1 MNRST
6 RTMVVVGIALA
17 LAGLASFSVYRA
29 IKNLPEKQVPIAERF
44 TVVAAQ
50 NIPVG
55 VMLTKEQVTVI
66 PWPANSPVAGGFTS
80 PDEVIGRGVTSMLV
94 QNEPIVE
101 TKLAPRQAG
110 GGLPPLITPG
120 MRAMTVRVNDVI
132 GVAGFTQAGHRVDV
146 VVILSGNEAAARTV
160 LSNIQVLS
168 ADRRIDQEQ
177 ARAGTGADQRVV
189 TLLVSPEDGEKLAL
203 ATTQGQIVLA
213 LRNPLD
219 VVLTETK
226 GVRVSSLMSGAG
238 AAAPA
243 APRASRPRATAPP
256 PPPPAPAGPKVVQA
270 IRGPKVTQEV
280 IKCCQ

>member
-6 RTMVVVGIALA
+6 RTLVVVGIAVVLAA
-17 LAGLASFSVYRA
+17 LASYSVYRA
-29 IKNLPEKQVPIAERF
+29 IKNLPEKKVPIAERF
-44 TVVAAQ
+44 TVVAGQ

-55 VMLTKEQVTVI
+55 MLLTKEMVKVI
-66 PWPANSPVAGGFTS
+66 PWPANSPVMGGFAA
-80 PDEVIGRGVTSMLV
+80 PEEVIGRGVTSMLV

-101 TKLAPRQAG
+101 TKLAPRAAG

-146 VVILSGNEAAARTV
+146 VVIIRGNEGVSRTV

-168 ADRRIDQEQ
+168 SNRRIDQEQ
-177 ARAGTGADQRVV
+177 ARTGMGADQSVV
-189 TLLVSPEDGEKLAL
+189 TLLVSPEEGEKLAL
-203 ATTQGQIVLA
+203 ATSQGSIVLA

-219 VVLTETK
+219 TAPTETK
-226 GVRVSSLMSGAG
+226 GVRMSSLMAG
-238 AAAPA
+238 AEPPP
-243 APRASRPRATAPP
+243 APRSSRPRATAPP
-256 PPPPAPAGPKVVQA
+256 PPPPAPKAHVVTG
-270 IRGPKVTQEV
+270 IRGSKVTQEI